1 MVCIVTGS
9 SRGLGRS
16 IALALGKRKYSVAVH
31 YNEYREGAEKT
42 TEEIDD
48 SIVIKG
54 DVRDNDDVQALVKSV
69 IDKWGRV
76 DVLVNNT
83 GITKEA
89 LLIKTSEEVFTDVM
103 NTNLKGP
110 FYMMKAVLRH
120 MIKQRKGHIIN
131 ISSYAGVKGKQGLS
145 AYASSKAA
153 LIGMTRSAALELGRY
168 DIMVN
173 AVLPGYMLTDMGSAS
188 SSKAKDQAVNNSIL
202 KSFSDPENIAEFIC
216 YLVSTTGITGQI
228 FNLDSRII

>member
-1 MVCIVTGS
+1 MICLVTGS
-9 SRGLGRS
+9 SRGLGKS

-31 YNEYREGAEKT
+31 YNGNREGAEKT
-42 TEEIDD
+42 AEEIDD

-54 DVRDNDDVQALVKSV
+54 DVRNNDDVQALVKSV
-69 IDKWGRV
+69 VDKWGRV
-76 DVLVNNT
+76 DVLVNNA
-83 GITKEA
+83 GITREA
-89 LLIKTSEEVFTDVM
+89 LLLRTSDEVFTDVI

-110 FYMMKAVLRH
+110 FNMTKAVYKQML
-120 MIKQRKGHIIN
+120 KQRKGHIVN
-131 ISSYAGVKGKQGLS
+131 ISSYAGIKGKQGLS

-153 LIGMTRSAALELGRY
+153 LIGMSRSASLELGRY

-173 AVLPGYMLTDMGSAS
+173 AVLPGYMMTEMGSAS
-188 SSKAKDQAVNNSIL
+188 SIKARGQAVNESIL
-202 KSFSDPENIAEFIC
+202 KSFSNPENVAEFIC